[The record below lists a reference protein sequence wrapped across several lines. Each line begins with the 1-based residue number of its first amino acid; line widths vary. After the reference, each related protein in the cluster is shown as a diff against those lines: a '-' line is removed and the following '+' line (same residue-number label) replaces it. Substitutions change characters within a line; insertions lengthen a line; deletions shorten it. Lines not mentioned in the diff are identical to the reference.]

1 MASLIIGSRL
11 LEYLPLIFYKNKVQF
26 PIAESHFPYTKK
38 SDNYL
43 LRCFFFIQL
52 QYMSL
57 LKIRSIT
64 VPTLFVSGLA
74 DTLVP
79 PQMMMDLHN
88 RCKSSWKR
96 MLPISGGTHN
106 ETWNQPGYY
115 QNISLFITEL
125 RDNPQPQTFSD
136 WQIHEI

>member
-1 MASLIIGSRL
+1 MS
-11 LEYLPLIFYKNKVQF
+11 
-26 PIAESHFPYTKK
+26 
-38 SDNYL
+38 
-43 LRCFFFIQL
+43 L

-79 PQMMMDLHN
+79 PRMMTVLYD
-88 RCKSSWKR
+88 RCRSSWKR
-96 MLPISGGTHN
+96 MLSIPGGTHN

-115 QNISLFITEL
+115 QKVSAFLTEL
-125 RDNPQPQTFSD
+125 RDNPQPRITSSH
-136 WQIHEI
+136 WQIDEI